1 MKMVIANILIALMA
15 VTYILLA
22 VQAEPV
28 TAVLGY
34 SFGAILF
41 LALIRQVVAQAK
53 EGEGDA

>member
-1 MKMVIANILIALMA
+1 MKMVIANILVALMA

-34 SFGAILF
+34 SFGVILF
-41 LALIRQVVAQAK
+41 LGLIRQVVAQAK
-53 EGEGDA
+53 EGEEDA

>member
-34 SFGAILF
+34 VFGAILF

-53 EGEGDA
+53 EGDDNA